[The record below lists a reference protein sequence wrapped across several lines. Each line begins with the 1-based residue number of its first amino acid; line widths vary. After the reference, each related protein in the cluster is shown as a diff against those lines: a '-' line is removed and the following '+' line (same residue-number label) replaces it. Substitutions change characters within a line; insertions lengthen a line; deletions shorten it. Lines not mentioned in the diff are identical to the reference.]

1 MLQIQQYIKVLLWM
15 KRMNFYKK
23 NRNNQILGGMIWL
36 KMQDRNIPV
45 AIDCSDLLSDEIIEQ
60 EDGFLIGAMTSL
72 RTLETHPALNAWCQN
87 MLCDS
92 VKDIVGGYSLE
103 IWQR

>member
-1 MLQIQQYIKVLLWM
+1 MLQIQQYIKSASLDEAYELLQ
-15 KRMNFYKK
+15 K

-36 KMQDRNIPV
+36 KMQNRNIPV

-92 VKDIVGGYSLE
+92 VKDIVGYSLE